1 MTEPINGVS
10 LAENYKDI
18 RSRGAGEKS
27 ESPYLSLKTDFTWV
41 FEMEQLPT
49 PRQIFSPWV
58 PTARGSESPDTLL
71 PNL

>member
-1 MTEPINGVS
+1 MELVLLKIIKTFVREGQG
-10 LAENYKDI
+10 K
-18 RSRGAGEKS
+18 KS